1 MLGLYDDFLAENLHS
16 IRRVRNA
23 FAHARKPVSFASDQI
38 IKECTSLKIADPVRK
53 NMPKRPSLTARQL
66 YIDYVIATLIHFNE
80 GTLKIGAKNLQR
92 MKREIR
98 KSRQRQAKLAQLVLQ
113 VEEAR
118 EVLTNRRPHGAINP
132 PNRTLMAFVIAIIIR
147 ERAHA
152 RPHHLGGGLFVVGRC
167 RPVGQSLWLLILGTS
182 TR

>member
-1 MLGLYDDFLAENLHS
+1 LENALDALILKHLGITDEAIIEKLYEQGAPLNSFFGKIWLGRMLGLYDDFLAENLHS

-118 EVLTNRRPHGAINP
+118 E
-132 PNRTLMAFVIAIIIR
+132 
-147 ERAHA
+147 
-152 RPHHLGGGLFVVGRC
+152 
-167 RPVGQSLWLLILGTS
+167 S
-182 TR
+182 